1 MKKLISSIALA
12 LIPLVLSILMLAFP
26 SRIVTVVF
34 FMLSLYILL
43 GSLRELYVVLK
54 VDELPAGIRNVSVI
68 KNAINIILSVIVI
81 FMAFSNP
88 GILMDIVVYIVAVD
102 LLLTAISDT
111 IDSIILR
118 RMGFRDI
125 LALDVILRYVFS
137 AIMFFFPS
145 FISSTFI
152 NIVAIIILI
161 LSVLYIVLS
170 IVSYRRRKDEIF
182 VEYEERE

>member
-1 MKKLISSIALA
+1 
-12 LIPLVLSILMLAFP
+12 
-26 SRIVTVVF
+26 
-34 FMLSLYILL
+34 
-43 GSLRELYVVLK
+43 
-54 VDELPAGIRNVSVI
+54 
-68 KNAINIILSVIVI
+68 
-81 FMAFSNP
+81 
-88 GILMDIVVYIVAVD
+88 
-102 LLLTAISDT
+102 
-111 IDSIILR
+111 
-118 RMGFRDI
+118 MGFRDI